1 MVSFGLDA
9 IVNSTIWHF
18 GNRNSYYGQF
28 AVTKD
33 SIKMKIQKTLVLLA
47 LIGPSVDA
55 GCATQEWLAAGRP
68 LQVQYVFDV
77 HMYTTPLLLDESLVL
92 AYN

>member
-9 IVNSTIWHF
+9 IVNSTIWHWI
-18 GNRNSYYGQF
+18 RNSYYGQF

-33 SIKMKIQKTLVLLA
+33 SIKMKIQKTLLA